1 MILSSDHGLLQ
12 LMPSRMGIGV
22 ISTDTAGIVESLSRS
37 AEVLTG
43 WSGAE
48 AC

>member
-1 MILSSDHGLLQ
+1 MET
-12 LMPSRMGIGV
+12 GV
-22 ISTDTAGIVESLSRS
+22 ISTDTAGIVESISRS

-43 WSGAE
+43 WSRAE